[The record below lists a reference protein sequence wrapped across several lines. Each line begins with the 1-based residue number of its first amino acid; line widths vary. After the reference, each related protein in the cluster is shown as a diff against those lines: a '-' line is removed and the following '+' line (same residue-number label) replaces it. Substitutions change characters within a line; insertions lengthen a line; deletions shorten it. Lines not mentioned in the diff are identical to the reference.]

1 MKKLFFVLI
10 ILIVGCK
17 SETKESPI
25 ENEQA
30 VVAEQIK
37 ELKVVVNFKTN
48 KEDEFKLLL
57 NNVPVDEFQRK
68 NVHVIEKVLPTTGT
82 ETITATFG
90 ENNISP
96 NFNFNFGVKENKE
109 VEIESISMSYG
120 ANTVT
125 MSGAELSEYFTINK
139 YLTQDSITNKL
150 TTQRIDG
157 KYYPAM
163 ILRRKAYNA
172 LTKE

>member
-17 SETKESPI
+17 SETKESAVKNDP
-25 ENEQA
+25 A
-30 VVAEQIK
+30 VVVEQIK
-37 ELKVVVNFKTN
+37 ELKVVINFKTN

-68 NVHVIEKVLPTTGT
+68 NVHVIEKVMPTSTT
-82 ETITATFG
+82 ETVTAYFG

-96 NFNFNFGVKENKE
+96 SFNFNLGVKDNKE

-120 ANTVT
+120 PNSIS

-139 YLTQDSITNKL
+139 YITQDSTTNKL
-150 TTQRIDG
+150 TTQRVDG

-172 LTKE
+172 LIKE

>member
-17 SETKESPI
+17 SETKESPV

-30 VVAEQIK
+30 VVVEQIK

-68 NVHVIEKVLPTTGT
+68 NYHVVEKVMPTSTT
-82 ETITATFG
+82 ETFTAYFG

-96 NFNFNFGVKENKE
+96 NFHFNLGVKDNKE
-109 VEIESISMSYG
+109 VEIESMSMSYG
-120 ANTVT
+120 SNSL
-125 MSGAELSEYFTINK
+125 MISGAELTEYFIINEFI
-139 YLTQDSITNKL
+139 TQDSITNKL
-150 TTQRIDG
+150 TTQQIDG
-157 KYYPAM
+157 RCYPA
-163 ILRRKAYNA
+163 LFLKRKTYNA